1 MVLVGVRIDSRDH
14 AASEIRHPSSHR
26 PFGSGRQ
33 AGTGGHNS
41 DEALAANRFLASHD
55 RPGPAAHNGRKRAP
69 ARTDTSLQRHTTVSS
84 ETSQIPTSTRQKIF
98 TVRKLV
104 AAPWSCRAR

>member
-41 DEALAANRFLASHD
+41 DEALAANRFLSSHD
-55 RPGPAAHNGRKRAP
+55 RPGPAAHNGRKRA
-69 ARTDTSLQRHTTVSS
+69 ARQNRHVPSTTHHAQFANKSDPD
-84 ETSQIPTSTRQKIF
+84 EHP
-98 TVRKLV
+98 
-104 AAPWSCRAR
+104 